1 MNYESA
7 QQAANRLGITICT
20 IRKRAKGD
28 RIPEAPRH
36 GRSWMIPADSVPK
49 GQGEAQPKYVELQFT
64 NDCAARLP
72 RRRYDREI
80 AESTGY

>member
-1 MNYESA
+1 MNYEFA

-36 GRSWMIPADSVPK
+36 GRSWMIPADSV
-49 GQGEAQPKYVELQFT
+49 GEAQPKFAELQFT

-72 RRRYDREI
+72 QRRSDREI